1 MVSGAPIQTGAEGAR
16 PDRPTPWI
24 IGFVALV
31 FLLTTPGQL
40 TNVDSRVYFAQA
52 HAIWLSA
59 SLEVDPEAVD
69 APRLGRAGWAV
80 DRRGTVRGI
89 YPLGT
94 ALALGPG
101 ILLGR
106 AARFATGWRKA
117 EVIVS
122 SAWLCLLLG
131 VGCWL
136 LAWALAGWGASRR
149 VALAGALAVFLGD
162 AGIWFV
168 RGHIW
173 SENVTVP
180 ALALALF
187 LAARWRSRPSRPRA
201 LALGAVLGALPWIH
215 GSLWPVGGALCLVFG
230 IEGMRSRRDGW
241 LVWVGGLLPAA
252 LLVAY
257 NSILFGAPL
266 SGGYAAVAAEWI
278 RARPGVLAILFGLVR
293 FHWPA
298 VLGFAGL
305 VMWLRREDGR
315 AAAIAPLAAVACH
328 LIIIAIWRT
337 EQENQLQRFMIVE
350 SMLLAPALG
359 VLLARLELRGRLW
372 LELPVALLAC
382 AGVVSMLF
390 DKMFIAHPDVAG
402 TTVTLPRVWWVAMG
416 ARSGAVGWVLGALVF
431 AGAAACGL
439 MLWRRSDKGRV
450 TMCDP
455 VAAARGDAA
464 APESPEAGSQGGAG
478 R

>member
-1 MVSGAPIQTGAEGAR
+1 MVSDVPTRTRAEGAR

-24 IGFVALV
+24 IGFVAFV
-31 FLLTTPGQL
+31 FFLTTPGQL
-40 TNVDSRVYFAQA
+40 MNVDSRVYFAQA
-52 HAIWLSA
+52 RAIWLSA

-80 DRRGTVRGI
+80 DRWGTVRGI
-89 YPLGT
+89 YPIGT

-106 AARFATGWRKA
+106 AAGFATGWPKA

-122 SAWLCLLLG
+122 SAWLCFLLG

-136 LAWALAGWGASRR
+136 LARALAGWGASRR
-149 VALAGALAVFLGD
+149 VAVAGALAVFLGE

-173 SENVTVP
+173 SENVAVP
-180 ALALALF
+180 ALTLALY
-187 LAARWRSRPSRPRA
+187 LAARWRSRPSRSRA
-201 LALGAVLGALPWIH
+201 LALGVVLGALPWVH

-241 LVWVGGLLPAA
+241 LVWLGGFLPAA

-257 NSILFGAPL
+257 NSILFGAPFG
-266 SGGYAAVAAEWI
+266 GGYAAVASEWI
-278 RARPGVLAILFGLVR
+278 RARPGVLAILYGLVR

-305 VMWLRREDGR
+305 VMWLKRERPDARVVAVLG
-315 AAAIAPLAAVACH
+315 AVACH
-328 LIIIAIWRT
+328 LLVIAIWRT
-337 EQENQLQRFMIVE
+337 EQENQLQRFLIVE
-350 SMLLAPALG
+350 SMLLAPAFAF
-359 VLLARLELRGRLW
+359 LLARLELRGRLW

-382 AGVVSMLF
+382 AGAVSMLF
-390 DKMFIAHPDVAG
+390 DKMFLARPDVAG
-402 TTVTLPRVWWVAMG
+402 TTVTVPRVWWVAVG
-416 ARSGAVGWVLGALVF
+416 TRSGAVGWVLGALVL

-439 MLWRRSDKGRV
+439 MLWRRSGESRAK
-450 TMCDP
+450 TCDP

-464 APESPEAGSQGGAG
+464 APEAPEAGGQGGTD